1 MGRKVVIIAYTFP
14 PAKGIGGRR
23 WAKFAKFLVR
33 LGVDVKVI
41 SFSDGSGSS
50 WTEDIKEFENQ
61 IIKLVPKQPYYIK
74 HPAPRSIIGKV
85 RYKLSLKS
93 MQNSH
98 DANIYDPAIGLKH
111 QLILELEK
119 LIEVGYLNIIVTGAP
134 FYLTYYTSQIKNKY
148 RNVNLIMDYRDP
160 WTTNKMGYQYK
171 DMSKERLEAEQRI
184 EKETISKADFV
195 YTVNDTMSN
204 YFRTIVPDGVP
215 VKTILNGYDTDDA
228 SKVMS
233 KKNLVKKKLRL
244 IYTGNLYDK
253 LDYVF
258 NPLVAYVKD
267 LLDEE
272 RNEVEFNFY
281 GTFEPR
287 YKELIEKEGLSH
299 VFKFHGTISL
309 SEVYQKIHEHDVAML
324 FLTKDLK
331 DSFSTKYY
339 EYLSQYKYIAI
350 FGEEGAACGFV
361 EKHKIGVGITP
372 EIIKEKLEFL
382 LRMKRNHKLVFNK
395 EFKIEQYSVESI
407 AKEIFKDLK

>member
-1 MGRKVVIIAYTFP
+1 MVF
-14 PAKGIGGRR
+14 
-23 WAKFAKFLVR
+23 F
-33 LGVDVKVI
+33 
-41 SFSDGSGSS
+41 
-50 WTEDIKEFENQ
+50 NQ
-61 IIKLVPKQPYYIK
+61 
-74 HPAPRSIIGKV
+74 
-85 RYKLSLKS
+85 
-93 MQNSH
+93 
-98 DANIYDPAIGLKH
+98 
-111 QLILELEK
+111 
-119 LIEVGYLNIIVTGAP
+119 
-134 FYLTYYTSQIKNKY
+134 
-148 RNVNLIMDYRDP
+148 
-160 WTTNKMGYQYK
+160 
-171 DMSKERLEAEQRI
+171 
-184 EKETISKADFV
+184 
-195 YTVNDTMSN
+195 
-204 YFRTIVPDGVP
+204 

-253 LDYVF
+253 LDYIF

-309 SEVYQKIHEHDVAML
+309 SAVYQKIHEHDVAML

-350 FGEEGAACGFV
+350 FGEEGDAGVFV